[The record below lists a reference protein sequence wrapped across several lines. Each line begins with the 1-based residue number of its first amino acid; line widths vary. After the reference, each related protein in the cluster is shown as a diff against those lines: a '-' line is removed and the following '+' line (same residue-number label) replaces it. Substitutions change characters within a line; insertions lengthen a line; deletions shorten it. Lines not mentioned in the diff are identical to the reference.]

1 MKSVAAACA
10 AVLLTITAGCGSTAP
25 SGDPAD
31 DQRLQI
37 VTTIYPYQFLAQ
49 GVGGDLVTV
58 TNLTQ
63 PGAEPHDLE
72 LTARQ
77 VSSLSE
83 ADLVVFQTGLQPAVD
98 DALEQTQPA
107 QSVDVMAVLARIA
120 EPLTTTDSAHGTV
133 TDPHIWLDPVAMAD
147 LALELADRLGQ
158 IAPDDAALFA
168 SQGAALADRL
178 RELDGDFSSRLA
190 QCQRRSF
197 VASHAA
203 FGYLARR
210 YDLVQIPIA
219 GLSPDAE
226 PSPARMAE
234 IQRLVTDQGI
244 TTIFFE
250 TLASPALAQ
259 SLAGDLGLRTA
270 VLDPA
275 EGLTDQSA
283 AQDYI
288 GLMRADLDAL
298 VQAND
303 CA

>member
-1 MKSVAAACA
+1 MKPIAVVAAT
-10 AVLLTITAGCGSTAP
+10 VLLSLAAGCGSA
-25 SGDPAD
+25 SQPAD
-31 DQRLQI
+31 PDDGRIQV

-49 GVGGDLVTV
+49 QVGGELVAV

-77 VSSLSE
+77 VSRLAE
-83 ADLVVFQTGLQPAVD
+83 ADLVIYQAGLQPAVD
-98 DALEQTQPA
+98 DAMAQTQPR
-107 QSVDVMAVLARIA
+107 QVIDVMELSRQVAD
-120 EPLTTTDSAHGTV
+120 PLTTADGTQGQAI
-133 TDPHIWLDPVAMAD
+133 DPHVWLDPVVMA
-147 LALELADRLGQ
+147 ELARQLADQLSRLQ
-158 IAPDDAALFA
+158 PDQA
-168 SQGAALADRL
+168 AALASRGQRL
-178 RELDGDFSSRLA
+178 TDQLNDLDAQFRSQLG
-190 QCQRRSF
+190 QCQRRTF

-210 YDLVQIPIA
+210 YDLVQVPIA
-219 GLSPDAE
+219 GISPDAE

-234 IQRLVTDQGI
+234 IQRLARDQGI

-259 SLAGDLGLRTA
+259 TLADDLGLRTD
-270 VLDPA
+270 VLDPI

-288 GLMRADLDAL
+288 GLMQADLAAL
-298 VQAND
+298 VRAND
-303 CA
+303 CV

>member
-1 MKSVAAACA
+1 MKSIVAVGAT
-10 AVLLTITAGCGSTAP
+10 VLLTLAAGCGPANQ
-25 SGDPAD
+25 PAD
-31 DQRLQI
+31 PDDARIRI

-49 GVGGDLVTV
+49 RVGGDQVTV

-77 VSSLSE
+77 VSSLAE
-83 ADLVVFQTGLQPAVD
+83 ADLVIYQAGLQPAVD
-98 DALEQTQPA
+98 DALAQTQPRG
-107 QSVDVMAVLARIA
+107 VLDVMELMRPVTD
-120 EPLTTTDSAHGTV
+120 PLTTDGAKGTV
-133 TDPHIWLDPVAMAD
+133 IDPHIWLDPVAMG
-147 LALELADRLGQ
+147 ELARALADQLGRLQ
-158 IAPDDAALFA
+158 PDQAAAFA
-168 SQGAALADRL
+168 SQGQRL
-178 RELDGDFSSRLA
+178 TDQLGDLDAQFRSQLG
-190 QCQRRSF
+190 QCQRRTF

-210 YDLVQIPIA
+210 YELIQVPIA

-234 IQRLVTDQGI
+234 IQRLARDQGI

-259 SLAGDLGLRTA
+259 TLAGDLGLRTD
-270 VLDPA
+270 VLDPI

-288 GLMRADLDAL
+288 GLMQADLAAL
-298 VQAND
+298 VRAND
-303 CA
+303 CV